1 MNQLSGKIGLRRVG
15 AVIGGIL
22 AFVLAGH
29 LGSATASD
37 WSETDVQ
44 VMNGTRFRDPGN
56 PDDVTKTTVTLQ
68 HVSGYAYGRNYFFVD
83 SYWGTKNAPRAND
96 IYGEY
101 YHYLS
106 LGKITGAKFGEGV
119 LKDVSLTAGV
129 NAGASTG
136 GAATRVLLY
145 GVTLDFAV
153 PGFSYFN
160 VDLLAYDDRSQFNGV
175 QTRYRN
181 SYQVTPVWRLP
192 FSIGPTHWS
201 FEGFCD
207 FIGARGQG
215 TVNQTLCQPQLRLD
229 VGQLVSGRRDAFYVG
244 TEYQYW
250 RNKYGID
257 GLNESFPNIMAV
269 VKF

>member
-1 MNQLSGKIGLRRVG
+1 MKQLSGKIGLRRVG

-22 AFVLAGH
+22 AFVIAGH
-29 LGSATASD
+29 LGSAVASE

-44 VMNGTRFRDPGN
+44 VLNGTRFRDPGIH
-56 PDDVTKTTVTLQ
+56 DEVTKTTITLQ
-68 HVSGYAYGRNYFFVD
+68 HVSGYAYGRNYFFID

-106 LGKITGAKFGEGV
+106 LGKTTGATFGGSV

-129 NAGASTG
+129 NAGATTG
-136 GAATRVLLY
+136 GAGTRILLY
-145 GVTLDFAV
+145 GVTLDFTV
-153 PGFSYFN
+153 PGFSYLN

-175 QTRYRN
+175 QTHYRN

-192 FSIGPTHWS
+192 FSIGGTQWS

-215 TVNQTLCQPQLRLD
+215 TVNQTLCQPQLRFDL
-229 VGQLVSGRRDAFYVG
+229 GQLVSGRRDAIYVG

-250 RNKYGID
+250 RNKYGIE
-257 GLNESFPNIMAV
+257 GLNESFPNIMMV

>member
-1 MNQLSGKIGLRRVG
+1 MRQYFKGRKSAGTAKASALALALAIG
-15 AVIGGIL
+15 
-22 AFVLAGH
+22 AGQA
-29 LGSATASD
+29 SAAD

-44 VMNGTRFRDPGN
+44 MMNGTSFRDPGIH
-56 PDDVTKTTVTLQ
+56 DDVTKTTITLQ

-83 SYWGTKNAPRAND
+83 SYWGTKNAPRSND

-106 LGKITGAKFGEGV
+106 LGKTTGATFGGGI

-136 GAATRVLLY
+136 GAGTRILLY

-175 QTRYRN
+175 QPHYRN

-207 FIGARGQG
+207 YIGARGQG
-215 TVNQTLCQPQLRLD
+215 TVNQLLCQPQLRLD
-229 VGQLVSGRRDAFYVG
+229 VGELVSGRRDAFFIG

-250 RNKYGID
+250 HNKYGID
-257 GLNESFPNIMAV
+257 GLDESFPNIMAV

>member
-1 MNQLSGKIGLRRVG
+1 MSQFTGRITRCRALVG
-15 AVIGGIL
+15 AALALAMGGV
-22 AFVLAGH
+22 ADYTMA
-29 LGSATASD
+29 AD

-44 VMNGTRFRDPGN
+44 VLHGTKFRDPGN
-56 PDDVTKTTVTLQ
+56 PEDVSKTTVTLQ
-68 HVSGYAYGRNYFFVD
+68 HVSGYKYGRNYFFVD
-83 SYWGTKNAPRAND
+83 SYWATGNAPRSND
-96 IYGEY
+96 LYGEY

-106 LGKITGAKFGEGV
+106 LNKLTGAKFGGSV

-136 GAATRVLLY
+136 GAGTRVLLY
-145 GVTLDFAV
+145 GLTLDWEV

-160 VDLLAYDDRSQFNGV
+160 VDLLAYDDRSHFAGV
-175 QTRYRN
+175 PSN
-181 SYQVTPVWRLP
+181 FKSSYQVTPVWKLP
-192 FSIGPTHWS
+192 FSVGSTQWS

-215 TVNQTLCQPQLRLD
+215 TVSQTLCQPQLRFD
-229 VGQLVSGRRDAFYVG
+229 VGQLVSGRRDAVYVG

-257 GLNESFPNIMAV
+257 GLNESFPNLMML